1 MTSREMHF
9 QMVRPGIALYGG
21 RAVAGRKNPMQ
32 PVVTLHVPILQVTEA
47 RTGEAVGYGA
57 TYTLNRNSRL
67 AILGYGYADGYFRSM
82 SGTNTRPGGKV
93 FIRGKVCPVI
103 GRISMDLT
111 VVDVTELGSDLPMP
125 GEGAEV
131 LGAHIG
137 VDDQADAG
145 GTIGYEVLTS
155 LKGRYNRIYV
165 GDGHIPE

>member
-1 MTSREMHF
+1 
-9 QMVRPGIALYGG
+9 
-21 RAVAGRKNPMQ
+21 
-32 PVVTLHVPILQVTEA
+32 
-47 RTGEAVGYGA
+47 
-57 TYTLNRNSRL
+57 
-67 AILGYGYADGYFRSM
+67 M

-111 VVDVTELGSDLPMP
+111 VVDVTELGSDLPVP

-131 LGAHIG
+131 LAAHIG